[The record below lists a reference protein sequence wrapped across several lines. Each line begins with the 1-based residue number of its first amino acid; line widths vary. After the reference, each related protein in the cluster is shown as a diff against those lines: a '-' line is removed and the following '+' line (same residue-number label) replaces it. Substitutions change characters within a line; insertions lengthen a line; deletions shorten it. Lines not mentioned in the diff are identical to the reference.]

1 MKVAVVGATGRTGLE
16 CTKQLLEQG
25 HSVSAI
31 CRSSAKAYDLFSCI
45 PRPQR
50 AHLNVCEV
58 NNFEVEALKA
68 SLEGCEAVIF
78 AACGVSFL
86 GLFSKDKW
94 VFFKNLN

>member
-58 NNFEVEALKA
+58 SNFEVEALKA
-68 SLEGCEAVIF
+68 SLEGCEQLYLLLVEYHSWAYSVRTN
-78 AACGVSFL
+78 GSFL
-86 GLFSKDKW
+86 KI
-94 VFFKNLN
+94 